1 MITETGR
8 VVAVNGDQVWVQTI
22 RQSACQSCS
31 ARQGCGQRVLAG
43 ASGGKANQVLV
54 ANTLGAKVGD
64 EVTVAIAESAL
75 LSASL
80 LVYALPLLLFVVG
93 ALAGQQWL
101 PMVDAGGLGGAGG
114 LGDVGDLG
122 DAGAVVGSLLGL
134 GAGFLAARRLTRRA
148 GVGYTPELVRIQPA
162 PNYDGNPTDS

>member
-8 VVAVNGDQVWVQTI
+8 VVAVSGDQVWVQTI

-31 ARQGCGQRVLAG
+31 ARRGCGQRVMAG

-54 ANTLGAKVGD
+54 ANTFGAKVGD

-75 LSASL
+75 LNASL
-80 LVYALPLLLFVVG
+80 LVYALPLLLFVGG

-101 PMVDAGGLGGAGG
+101 PMGDAGG
-114 LGDVGDLG
+114 LGDVGGFG
-122 DAGAVVGSLLGL
+122 DVGAVVGSLLGL
-134 GAGFLAARRLTRRA
+134 GAGFLAARRLTQRA
-148 GVGYTPELVRIQPA
+148 GTSYTPELVRIRPA
-162 PNYDGNPTDS
+162 PIYDGNPTDS